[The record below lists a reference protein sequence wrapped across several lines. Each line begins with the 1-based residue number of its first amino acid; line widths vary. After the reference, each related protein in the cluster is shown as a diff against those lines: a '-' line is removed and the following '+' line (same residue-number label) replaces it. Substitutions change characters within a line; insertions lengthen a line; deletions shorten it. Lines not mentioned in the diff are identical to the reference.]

1 MKLLFY
7 KGTKLENPSSTLW
20 DNLICYIT
28 GSRFSHVELSTYDSF
43 NSHMCWSAS
52 NRDGGVRYVRIEV
65 KDNWEILDLPVHK
78 DPNWFFQHRSKKY
91 DYLGLIGTIIH
102 LPFFSSKNKWFCSEI
117 IAEFIGL
124 KDSWKYTPEDL
135 YQLYK

>member
-7 KGTKLENPSSTLW
+7 KGTKKENPNSTLL
-20 DNLICYIT
+20 DRVICAIT
-28 GSRFSHVELSTYDSF
+28 GSRFSHVELSYYDSLG
-43 NSHMCWSAS
+43 SHMCWSAS
-52 NRDGGVRYVRIEV
+52 TRDNGVRLTRIEP
-65 KDNWEILDLPVHK
+65 KDNWVIVDLLIKK
-78 DPNWFFQHRSKKY
+78 DPDWFFEHRSKKY